1 MPALPPRQQ
10 QVLDCIGS
18 YLARHGYPP
27 TLRDIAA
34 ALDISG
40 TLGVMKHLAAL
51 EKKGYLRR
59 SGDSRGI
66 VLIGDGATAATPALP
81 VVGTVRAG
89 QPEPAIEDIED
100 HFTVDASLLRSGGRF
115 FLKVKGDSM
124 IGAAICDG
132 DLALI
137 RPQPDAADGDI
148 VVALVDGEATLKRF
162 FRQGDGIRL
171 QPENPALTPII
182 VPKGSAEV
190 TIVGKVVAICRRL
203 G

>member
-10 QVLDCIGS
+10 QVLDCIGT

-66 VLIGDGATAATPALP
+66 VLLGRDTPAPPPGLP
-81 VVGTVRAG
+81 VVGSVRAG
-89 QPEPAIEDIED
+89 QPEPAIEEIED
-100 HFTVDASLLRSGGRF
+100 YFSVDASLLRSGGRF

-124 IGAAICDG
+124 LGAAICDG

-137 RPQPDAADGDI
+137 RPQPDANDGDI
-148 VVALVDGEATLKRF
+148 VVALIDGEATLKRF
-162 FRQGDGIRL
+162 FRQGESIRL
-171 QPENPALTPII
+171 QPENPTLAPII
-182 VPKGSAEV
+182 VPHGSAEV
-190 TIVGKVVAICRRL
+190 TVVGKVVAICRRL